1 MAARLRPFVCDGNSY
16 GTCGAMYRLPVYSGV
31 MTGRASRTLREPTYF
46 VLASLLEGPLH
57 GYAIAQR
64 AAELS
69 VGRVTLTAGT
79 LYGAL
84 DRLSAEGAIEPAG
97 EEVVAGRLRR
107 IYRLTPAGIALVAEE
122 AERMR
127 RAAAV
132 VAERLPRAEPRA
144 VGA

>member
-1 MAARLRPFVCDGNSY
+1 
-16 GTCGAMYRLPVYSGV
+16 
-31 MTGRASRTLREPTYF
+31 MTRRVSRTLREPTYF

-64 AAELS
+64 AADLS
-69 VGRVTLTAGT
+69 DGRVTLTAGT

-84 DRLSAEGAIEPAG
+84 DRLSSEGAVEPVG
-97 EEVVAGRLRR
+97 EEIVAGRLRR
-107 IYRLTPAGIALVAEE
+107 IYRITSTGIALVAEE

-127 RAAAV
+127 RGALV
-132 VAERLPRAEPRA
+132 VADRLPRAGSQA

>member
-1 MAARLRPFVCDGNSY
+1 MV
-16 GTCGAMYRLPVYSGV
+16 
-31 MTGRASRTLREPTYF
+31 REPTYF
-46 VLASLLEGPLH
+46 VLASLLDGPLH
-57 GYAIAQR
+57 GYAIVKR

-69 VGRVTLTAGT
+69 DGRVKLTAGT

-84 DRLSAEGAIEPAG
+84 DRLSGQGAVEPAG

-107 IYRLTPAGIALVAEE
+107 RYRLTAAGTALLADE

-132 VAERLPRAEPRA
+132 VAERLPRA
-144 VGA
+144 GALGAT

>member
-1 MAARLRPFVCDGNSY
+1 
-16 GTCGAMYRLPVYSGV
+16 
-31 MTGRASRTLREPTYF
+31 MTDRASRRLREPTYF
-46 VLASLLEGPLH
+46 VLASLLEGPSH

-69 VGRVTLTAGT
+69 DGRVTLTAGT

-84 DRLSAEGAIEPAG
+84 DRLSSEGAIEPAG

-107 IYRLTPAGIALVAEE
+107 IYRLTPAGLALVAEE

-127 RAAAV
+127 RGALV
-132 VAERLPRAEPRA
+132 VTERLALAHPKT